1 MYIGLLLSTL
11 SGMSTTTNTFEE
23 NAAWIA
29 RLHAGEKTVF
39 EELHQRYA
47 RELLAFLASRCPAS
61 LTPEDLGQSVW
72 MKLWNKRLDFTEG
85 DFRPWMYRIAK
96 NHLIDQYRRKV
107 PERLAEDVDL
117 ASPELDEEDDRL
129 DALRE
134 CLEQVEGTFIEMVR
148 GKTQGIS
155 TEQLAT
161 MYQVNSK
168 TVATRIHRGKQLLRE
183 CVERKIT

>member
-1 MYIGLLLSTL
+1 
-11 SGMSTTTNTFEE
+11 MSTTTNTFEE